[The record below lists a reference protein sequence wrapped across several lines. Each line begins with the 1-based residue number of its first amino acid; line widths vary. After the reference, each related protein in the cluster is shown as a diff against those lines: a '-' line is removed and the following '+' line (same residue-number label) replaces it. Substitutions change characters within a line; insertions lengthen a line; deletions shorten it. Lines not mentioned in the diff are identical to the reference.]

1 MPLLSAALQA
11 VYVALCFAVFGFA
24 AQLIEQRTQHKR
36 RRRVLE
42 RLRKFGYYWAALLL
56 LGAVVL
62 VVLPM
67 MVSSI
72 EFEF

>member
-1 MPLLSAALQA
+1 MPLLPAALQ
-11 VYVALCFAVFGFA
+11 VVFVALCFAVVGVT
-24 AQLIEQRTQHKR
+24 AQLLEQRTQHKR
-36 RRRVLE
+36 RRRIFK

-67 MVSSI
+67 VVSSI
-72 EFEF
+72 QIEL

>member
-1 MPLLSAALQA
+1 MPLLPAALQ
-11 VYVALCFAVFGFA
+11 VVFVAFCFAVFGFT
-24 AQLIEQRTQHKR
+24 AQLLEQRNQHKR

-72 EFEF
+72 EIEF